1 MTVDFET
8 LRAAG
13 TSALEAGM
21 VAESQGM
28 SRLEVFKAILQHWSV
43 EPFAVESME
52 RYGSG
57 YPSRAAQAA
66 ATIGLAAVVLA
77 YPHAS
82 CEEVS
87 AFERITRLSRKVDAL
102 ARADRADDA
111 LRFYDRLDPE
121 VLRLTPMT
129 QGEARHAVGSRR
141 GGSAQERSV
150 VIEPVEQYTWG
161 WVFPSP
167 DPADRLAV
175 GSAAALPLLVDRFTA
190 AVIEL
195 DGDEP
200 IEVQI
205 GRYLETGW
213 PHPRP

>member
-13 TSALEAGM
+13 SSALEAGM
-21 VAESQGM
+21 LAESQGM

-43 EPFAVESME
+43 EPFAVERME
-52 RYGSG
+52 GYGSG

-77 YPHAS
+77 YPKAS
-82 CEEVS
+82 CEEFAV
-87 AFERITRLSRKVDAL
+87 FEQITGLSRKVDAL

-121 VLRLTPMT
+121 VLRLTPISL
-129 QGEARHAVGSRR
+129 GEARQAVWSQRSV
-141 GGSAQERSV
+141 SAQRRSV
-150 VIEPVEQYTWG
+150 VIDPVEQHSWG
-161 WVFPSP
+161 WVFPSDDAVVRLP
-167 DPADRLAV
+167 RRSPAHR
-175 GSAAALPLLVDRFTA
+175 PLLVDRFTA

-200 IEVQI
+200 LDVQRE
-205 GRYLETGW
+205 RYERTGW
-213 PHPRP
+213 PSRR